1 MPGPEPDRFHSDVL
15 TPKEWMTKTVTM
27 VTTRE
32 ALLDAA
38 YDAALAGDWDRVRM
52 VDVARAGG
60 VSRQTLYYEFGSKEA
75 LAEALALREA
85 VRWMAGADTAIVGH
99 DGTPSE
105 AVAAG
110 TVWTLEEAAR
120 NPLLKAVL
128 TEDEGGLLPYLTT
141 RGSSL
146 QTAAREHLAE
156 HLAARWPQIPAE
168 RVALVA
174 DTVTRLTF
182 SHLVL
187 PGGRP
192 EQVAHDIAVLVDSLV
207 EGALA

>member
-1 MPGPEPDRFHSDVL
+1 MSNSVS
-15 TPKEWMTKTVTM
+15 V

-52 VDVARAGG
+52 ADVARAAG
-60 VSRQTLYYEFGSKEA
+60 VSRQTLYYEFGSKDA
-75 LAEALALREA
+75 LAEALSLREA
-85 VRWMAGADTAIVGH
+85 ARWMEGADAAIVGH
-99 DGTPSE
+99 EGTPSE
-105 AVAAG
+105 AIAAG

-128 TEDEGGLLPYLTT
+128 TDDAGGLLPYLTT
-141 RGSSL
+141 RAELL
-146 QTAAREHLAE
+146 QLAAREHCAE
-156 HLAARWPQIPAE
+156 HLTSHWPELPAE
-168 RVALVA
+168 RVQLVA

-192 EQVAHDIAVLVDSLV
+192 DRVAHDIAVLVDALL
-207 EGALA
+207 EGAH

>member
-1 MPGPEPDRFHSDVL
+1 
-15 TPKEWMTKTVTM
+15 MTNSVTVI
-27 VTTRE
+27 TTRE

-52 VDVARAGG
+52 VDVARAAG

-85 VRWMAGADTAIVGH
+85 ARWIAGADAAIVGH

-105 AVAAG
+105 SVAAG
-110 TVWTLEEAAR
+110 TLWTLEEAAR

-156 HLAARWPQIPAE
+156 HLASRWPQIPAE
-168 RVALVA
+168 RVALLA

>member
-1 MPGPEPDRFHSDVL
+1 
-15 TPKEWMTKTVTM
+15 MTNSVTV
-27 VTTRE
+27 VTTRD

-38 YDAALAGDWDRVRM
+38 YDAALAGDWLRTRM
-52 VDVARAGG
+52 ADVAKAAG
-60 VSRQTLYYEFGSKEA
+60 VSRQTLYYEFGSKDA
-75 LAEALALREA
+75 LAEALSLREA
-85 VRWMAGADTAIVGH
+85 ARWMAGADAAMVGH
-99 DGTPSE
+99 EGTPAE

-128 TEDEGGLLPYLTT
+128 TDDAGGLLPYLTT
-141 RGSSL
+141 RAESL
-146 QTAAREHLAE
+146 QAAARDHCARHLSAVWPGIAE
-156 HLAARWPQIPAE
+156 E
-168 RVALVA
+168 RVQLVA

-192 EQVAHDIAVLVDSLV
+192 EQVAHDIAVLVDALL
-207 EGALA
+207 EGETA